1 MSEEEEAVVE
11 EEYEEYDLEYQCY
24 GMEDSYVSMADLLR
38 GFTGDE
44 HKVGNMSRMSDIHMK
59 VGRPFSYRFD
69 DDVEMI
75 PGGEPLTHETM
86 EYLIFP
92 MLSEENRQKLKS
104 GKIKDLDCGYA
115 WPERGVNFRIN
126 IFHDRDGMA
135 MVMRMLSSFVPSVH
149 DIGFPDDELWQSI
162 VKMKQGLCLITG
174 VTGSGKS
181 TTIASLI
188 EHINLTRK
196 VRIITM
202 EDPIEFVFE
211 SKTGMISQREVGNNV
226 DSFAKG
232 LKSAL
237 RENPDI
243 IFIGEM
249 RDQETAS
256 LALSA
261 AETGHLVFST
271 LHTRDTKGAI
281 SRIIDMFP
289 SDQAQGLAL
298 QLSFSIGAII
308 SQKLVKREDGQGRC
322 VAMEILRNTSAM
334 GNVIRTMNL
343 SQVYSMLETQ
353 KKEGMQTME
362 QHLVE
367 LYAEGLISYENAVSH
382 ANDKSILDQL
392 EQYEEEDDDEDY

>member
-1 MSEEEEAVVE
+1 ME
-11 EEYEEYDLEYQCY
+11 EEYDLEYACY
-24 GMEDSYVSMADLLR
+24 PIGDSYWSMADLLR
-38 GFTGDE
+38 WFTGDE

-59 VGRPFSYRFD
+59 VGRPFSYRYD
-69 DDVEMI
+69 DDLEQM
-75 PGGEPLTHETM
+75 EEAYPLTAETI
-86 EYLIFP
+86 EHLIFP
-92 MLSEENRQKLKS
+92 MLNETNRRKLKYE
-104 GKIKDLDCGYA
+104 GLNDLDCGFA
-115 WPERGVNFRIN
+115 WDEGGVNFRIN
-126 IFHDRDGMA
+126 IFHDREGMA
-135 MVMRMLSSFVPSVH
+135 MVMRMLSSYVPAVK
-149 DIGFPDDELWQSI
+149 DVGFPSENIWKSM
-162 VKMKQGLCLITG
+162 VSMKQGLCLVTG

-188 EHINLTRK
+188 EHINKTRK
-196 VRIITM
+196 VRIITL
-202 EDPIEFVFE
+202 EDPVEFVFE
-211 SKTGMISQREVGNNV
+211 SKTAMISQREVGGSV
-226 DSFAKG
+226 DSFSKG

-249 RDQETAS
+249 RDQETAG

-289 SDQAQGLAL
+289 SEQAKALAL
-298 QLSFSIGAII
+298 QLSFSIGTII
-308 SQKLVKREDGQGRC
+308 SQKLIKREDGKGRV
-322 VAMEILRNTSAM
+322 VAMEILRNTNAL

-367 LYAEGLISYENAVSH
+367 LYVDGTISYENALGN
-382 ANDKSILDQL
+382 ANDMSILDQL
-392 EQYEEEDDDEDY
+392 EEYEEDEEDEYED

>member
-1 MSEEEEAVVE
+1 MSE
-11 EEYEEYDLEYQCY
+11 EEYDLEYQCY
-24 GMEDSYVSMADLLR
+24 PVEDSYVSMADLLR
-38 GFTGDE
+38 WFTDDE

-59 VGRPFSYRFD
+59 VGRPFSYRYD

-75 PGGEPLTHETM
+75 PGGEPLTDETI

-92 MLSEENRQKLKS
+92 MLKEENRQKLKS
-104 GKIKDLDCGYA
+104 GAIKDLDCGYA

-149 DIGFPDDELWQSI
+149 DIGFPSDELWKSI

-202 EDPIEFVFE
+202 EDPIEFVFQ
-211 SKTGMISQREVGNNV
+211 SKTGMISQREVGSNV

-392 EQYEEEDDDEDY
+392 EQYEEEEYDEDDF

>member
-1 MSEEEEAVVE
+1 ME
-11 EEYEEYDLEYQCY
+11 EEYDLETQWYPV
-24 GMEDSYVSMADLLR
+24 GDSYWSMADLLR
-38 GFTGDE
+38 WFTGDE

-59 VGRPFSYRFD
+59 VGRPFSYRYD
-69 DDVEMI
+69 DDLDQME
-75 PGGEPLTHETM
+75 GAYPLTHETM
-86 EYLIFP
+86 EQLIFP
-92 MLSEENRQKLKS
+92 MLSEENRRKLKHE
-104 GKIKDLDCGYA
+104 GLKDLDCGFA
-115 WPERGVNFRIN
+115 WAEGGVNFRIN

-135 MVMRMLSSFVPSVH
+135 MVMRMLSSFVPPVE
-149 DIGFPDDELWQSI
+149 DVGFPDDEIWESM
-162 VKMKQGLCLITG
+162 VSMKQGLCLVTG

-181 TTIASLI
+181 TTIASLV
-188 EHINLTRK
+188 EHINKTRK
-196 VRIITM
+196 VRIITL
-202 EDPIEFVFE
+202 EDPVEFVFE
-211 SKTGMISQREVGNNV
+211 SKTAMISQREVGGSV

-249 RDQETAS
+249 RDMETAG

-289 SDQAQGLAL
+289 SEQAKALAL

-308 SQKLVKREDGQGRC
+308 SQKLIKREDGNGRV
-322 VAMEILRNTSAM
+322 VAMEILRNTNAL

-367 LYAEGLISYENAVSH
+367 LYEDGIISYDNAIAN
-382 ANDKSILDQL
+382 ANDMSILDQL
-392 EQYEEEDDDEDY
+392 EEYEEDDEYED

>member
-1 MSEEEEAVVE
+1 MSEEVVE
-11 EEYEEYDLEYQCY
+11 EEYDLEYQCY
-24 GMEDSYVSMADLLR
+24 AMEDSYVSMADLLR
-38 GFTGDE
+38 WFTGDE

-92 MLSEENRQKLKS
+92 MINEENRQKIKS
-104 GKIKDLDCGYA
+104 GKVKDLDCGYA

-249 RDQETAS
+249 RDMETAS

-298 QLSFSIGAII
+298 QLSFSIGAVI

-362 QHLVE
+362 QHLVD

-392 EQYEEEDDDEDY
+392 EQFEEEDDDDY

>member
-1 MSEEEEAVVE
+1 MSE
-11 EEYEEYDLEYQCY
+11 EEYDLEYQCY
-24 GMEDSYVSMADLLR
+24 PVEDSYVSMADLLR
-38 GFTGDE
+38 WFTDDE

-59 VGRPFSYRFD
+59 VGRPFSYRYD

-75 PGGEPLTHETM
+75 PGGEPLTDETI

-92 MLSEENRQKLKS
+92 MLKEENRQKLKS
-104 GKIKDLDCGYA
+104 GAIKDLDCGYA

-149 DIGFPDDELWQSI
+149 DIGFPSDELWKSI

-202 EDPIEFVFE
+202 EDPIEFVFQ
-211 SKTGMISQREVGNNV
+211 SKTGMISQREVGSNV

-367 LYAEGLISYENAVSH
+367 LYAQGLISYENAVSH

-392 EQYEEEDDDEDY
+392 EQYEEEEYDEDDF

>member
-1 MSEEEEAVVE
+1 MDN
-11 EEYEEYDLEYQCY
+11 YDLDYQAY
-24 GMEDSYVSMADLLR
+24 LLGEDYVSMADLLR
-38 GFTGDE
+38 WFTSDE
-44 HKVGNMSRMSDIHMK
+44 HKSGNMSRMSDIHLK

-69 DDVEMI
+69 DDIESI
-75 PGGEPLTHETM
+75 PGGADLDAETLDHLVYPL
-86 EYLIFP
+86 
-92 MLSEENRQKLKS
+92 LSEKNRQLLKS
-104 GKIKDLDCGYA
+104 GEVKDLDCGYS
-115 WPERGVNFRIN
+115 WPETGINFRIN

-135 MVMRMLSSFVPSVH
+135 MVMRMLSSHVPDIE
-149 DIGFPDDELWQSI
+149 DIGFPSDQIWEDI
-162 VKMKQGLCLITG
+162 VHMKQGLCLVTG
-174 VTGSGKS
+174 ITGSGKS

-188 EHINLTRK
+188 DYINKYRK
-196 VRIITM
+196 TRIITL

-211 SKTGMISQREVGNNV
+211 SKLSMLSQREVGNDV
-226 DSFAKG
+226 ASFSAG
-232 LKSAL
+232 LRSAL

-249 RDQETAS
+249 RDQETAQ

-289 SDQAQGLAL
+289 AEQAKGLAL
-298 QLSFSIGAII
+298 QLSFSIGAIL
-308 SQKLVKREDGQGRC
+308 SQKLVPREDGGGRC
-322 VAMEILRNTSAM
+322 VAMEILRNTSGV

-367 LYAEGLISYENAVSH
+367 LYAEGVISYENAVNF
-382 ANDKSILDQL
+382 ANDLSILDQL
-392 EQYEEEDDDEDY
+392 KDYEDEDDY